1 MPDTI
6 CVNNTLQITNTS
18 VGAQSWF
25 WNFCVADLKTPPI
38 GANLGNPNST
48 LNMPVFLDYAQYND
62 NWYGFSVNFGDGT
75 LVRHNFGNGLLNT
88 PTSTNLGNPNG
99 VLSSPKGSEG
109 IQVVFNEGKW
119 YALIVGGYPGGPHPR
134 IVKIEFGAALDN
146 PNPTGTDWGDI
157 GNMSQPVD
165 LHVFKEGNNWYG
177 LTVNALNNTITRFD
191 FSNSFNNPP
200 VATNLGNI
208 GGLEYPTGIFAINDN
223 GFWRVFITNGYDN
236 SRTASTNLYS
246 LSRLD
251 FGSSLLNTPTGINLG
266 NPGNVLNH
274 PRDISIIRNC
284 EQTVAFAVNGRIGQP
299 GIVMLDFT
307 NGLSQPPVGLDMG
320 NIGNLS
326 FAHSL
331 SKLFR
336 VKDDLYAFVTNVDN
350 NTVTRMRFAGC
361 TNANPS
367 SFNGQNIP
375 PIRYD
380 APGAYNINLTVDDGL
395 PTQQSLCKQVVVVR
409 APEQFPTTRLYL
421 CPGQPLTITAK
432 NLNSKYV
439 WNTGATTASIIVTTP
454 GKYWADIDRF
464 GCVATDSFIVEYYKD
479 VDFNL
484 EQNICDP
491 YMVDFASIGTGV
503 MNPSWDF
510 GDGNTSSGALNVS
523 HTYAALGTYTVSF
536 TASNGSCV
544 QTVTKTIRIDITR
557 EDLITT
563 PDTIICNN
571 TTAQLRSKPSLDF
584 CWFPTDYLNAPRSP
598 NPVTSAPNDIT
609 YYFNA
614 KTTGTNLIV
623 NGDFS
628 AGNSGFTSKYTYT
641 TNGIP
646 EGTYG
651 VVSNPKNWHT
661 SFNECKD
668 HTNGAGN
675 MLVANGSAVLNQVVW
690 EQTITVIPH
699 TNYAFSTWISSLLP
713 TNPAQ
718 LQFSINGNNLGGI
731 ISPSSTTCN
740 WSQFYSTWNSGN
752 NTTATIAIVNKNL
765 QGNGNDFALDD
776 ISFAEVMIKRDSV
789 KIIVEKPVIT
799 ASVDTTVCK
808 WGAGATLSASGGVNY
823 SWSPANSLSDATI
836 QKPVAK
842 PTTRTEYTVTGKNAR
857 GCLAE
862 DKVLVDLFPDIDI
875 IKSPDTT
882 VCRFASFPLRA
893 AGGIAYTWT
902 PAGNLNNSNS
912 QQPIAQAGTEKMKF
926 RVQVTDIHT
935 CKKEDSI
942 EVDILPYPV
951 FEASAAKDAI
961 CLGKSTILHAG
972 GGDQYSWAPAAG
984 LDDPASSD
992 PIASPAI
999 NTVYSVHIQD
1009 NTCGF
1014 DSTINLDL
1022 TVLPLPIITADRTN
1036 DINCNTPTAELI
1048 ANGANSYSWFPATGL
1063 SDPSRSRTRVA
1074 IDTTTTFIVTG
1085 INQYGCES
1093 NAAVKVFVTKTG
1105 IPRFVVPNA
1114 FSPNGD
1120 GKNDCFGIQ
1129 RWGSVKVEE
1138 MSIYNRWGQLL
1149 FKTSNPNNC
1158 WDGTFHGVAQPA
1170 GGYVYIIRV
1179 MSICGPVSTRG
1190 MLMLIR

>member
-6 CVNNTLQITNTS
+6 CIDHTLQITNTS
-18 VGAQSWF
+18 VGAQSWY
-25 WNFCVADLKTPPI
+25 WNFCVADLKKPPI
-38 GANLGNPNST
+38 GDNLGNPNNT
-48 LNMPVFLDYAQYND
+48 LNMPVFLDYAQYNG

-75 LVRHNFGNGLLNT
+75 LVRHNFGNSLLNT
-88 PTSTNLGNPNG
+88 PTSTNLGNPDG
-99 VLSSPKGSEG
+99 VLSSPRGSEG

-177 LTVNALNNTITRFD
+177 FTVNALNNTITRFD
-191 FSNSFNNPP
+191 FGTSFNNPP
-200 VATNLGNI
+200 TAINM
-208 GGLEYPTGIFAINDN
+208 GGFGVLEYPTGIFAINDN

-236 SRTASTNLYS
+236 TRTAGTPLYS
-246 LSRLD
+246 LARLD
-251 FGSSLLNTPTGINLG
+251 FGSSLLNTPTGVKLG

-274 PRDISIIRNC
+274 PRDLSIIRNC

-299 GIVMLDFT
+299 GIVMLDFP
-307 NGLSQPPVGLDMG
+307 NGLGQPPVGTDLG

-336 VKDDLYAFVTNVDN
+336 VQDDLYAFVTNVDN
-350 NTVTRMRFAGC
+350 NTITRMRFAGC
-361 TNANPS
+361 TNANPR

-380 APGAYNINLTVDDGL
+380 APGTYNINLTVDDGL
-395 PTQQSLCKQVVVVR
+395 PTQQSLCKQVVVMA
-409 APEQFPTTRLYL
+409 APQQFPTTKLFM
-421 CPGQPLTITAK
+421 CPGQPLTIAAK
-432 NLNSKYV
+432 NLHSKYI
-439 WNTGATTASIIVTTP
+439 WNTGATTPTITVTSP

-464 GCVATDSFIVEYYKD
+464 GCTATDSFIVEYYND
-479 VDFNL
+479 VEFNFV
-484 EQNICDP
+484 QNICNP
-491 YMVDFASIGTGV
+491 YTVDFSSIGTGAI
-503 MNPSWDF
+503 NPVWDL
-510 GDGNTSSGALNVS
+510 GDGNSATGTSVT
-523 HTYAALGTYTVSF
+523 HTYAALGNYTVSF
-536 TASNGSCV
+536 TASNGTCT
-544 QTVTKTIRIDITR
+544 QTVTKTIRIDVSKD
-557 EDLITT
+557 DLITT

-571 TTAQLRSKPSLDF
+571 TTARLQSKPALDF
-584 CWFPTDYLNAPRSP
+584 CWFPTDHLSDPHSP
-598 NPVTSAPNDIT
+598 NPVTSTPNDIT

-614 KTTGTNLIV
+614 KTTGANLIV

-641 TNGIP
+641 SNGIP

-651 VVSNPKNWHT
+651 VVSSPRSWHG
-661 SFNECKD
+661 SFSDCKD

-675 MLVANGSAVLNQVVW
+675 MLVANGSAVNNQVVW

-713 TNPAQ
+713 SNPAQ
-718 LQFSINGNNLGGI
+718 LQFSINGNNLGGLI
-731 ISPSSTTCN
+731 NASSTTCN

-765 QGNGNDFALDD
+765 LGNGNDFALDD

-799 ASVDTTVCK
+799 AGADTTVCK
-808 WGAGATLSASGGVNY
+808 WGAGATLKASGGISY
-823 SWSPANSLSDATI
+823 SWSPATGLSDATI
-836 QKPVAK
+836 QTPVAR
-842 PTTRTEYTVTGKNAR
+842 PISRTEYTVTGKNAR
-857 GCLAE
+857 GCVAE
-862 DKVLVDLFPDIDI
+862 DKVIVDHFPDINI
-875 IKSPDTT
+875 TRSPDTT
-882 VCRFASFPLRA
+882 VCRNASFPLRA
-893 AGGIAYTWT
+893 AGGISYTWF
-902 PAGNLNNSNS
+902 PADRLNNANS
-912 QQPIAQAGTEKMKF
+912 PQPVAQVGTEKMKF
-926 RVQVTDIHT
+926 KVQVTDIHT
-935 CKKEDSI
+935 CTKEDSV
-942 EVDILPYPV
+942 EVDIIPYPV
-951 FEASAAKDAI
+951 FAAAPGQPSI
-961 CLGKSTILHAG
+961 CVGKSTPLHAS
-972 GGDQYSWAPAAG
+972 GGDQYSWTPATD
-984 LDDPASSD
+984 LDDPASNN
-992 PIASPAI
+992 PIASPST
-999 NTVYSVHIQD
+999 NTTYSVYIKD

-1014 DSTINLDL
+1014 DSSISINL
-1022 TVLPLPIITADRTN
+1022 VVHPLPSLTADRTN

-1048 ANGANSYSWFPATGL
+1048 ANGASTYSWYPTTGL

-1074 IDTTTTFIVTG
+1074 IDTTTTFVVTG
-1085 INQYGCES
+1085 TNQYGCES
-1093 NAAVKVFVTKTG
+1093 SAPVKVFVTKTG

-1129 RWGSVKVEE
+1129 RWGSTKVEE
-1138 MSIYNRWGQLL
+1138 ISIYNRWGQLL
-1149 FKTSNPNNC
+1149 FKTRDSNKC
-1158 WDGTFHGVAQPA
+1158 WDGTFNGVAQPA
-1170 GGYVYIIRV
+1170 GGYVYVIRV

-1190 MLMLIR
+1190 MLMLVR